1 MNNFKIGERVKII
14 NASTYGGVGT
24 INDTGVIT
32 RIRERYKNTPN
43 EYIQY
48 KVYIEEKQ
56 NSSINSLD
64 DLYEHY
70 SIQLINNADA
80 ELP

>member
-1 MNNFKIGERVKII
+1 MNIFKIGQRVKII
-14 NASTYGGVGT
+14 NASTYGGVGI

-48 KVYIEEKQ
+48 KVYFEEKQ

-64 DLYEHY
+64 DLYENY

>member
-1 MNNFKIGERVKII
+1 MNIFKIGQRVKII
-14 NASTYGGVGT
+14 NASTYGGVGI

-32 RIRERYKNTPN
+32 RIRERYKNTSN

-48 KVYIEEKQ
+48 KVYFEEKQ

>member
-14 NASTYGGVGT
+14 NVSTYGGVGI

-43 EYIQY
+43 EYTQY
-48 KVYIEEKQ
+48 KVYIEGKQ
-56 NSSINSLD
+56 NSSINSID
-64 DLYEHY
+64 DLYEHF